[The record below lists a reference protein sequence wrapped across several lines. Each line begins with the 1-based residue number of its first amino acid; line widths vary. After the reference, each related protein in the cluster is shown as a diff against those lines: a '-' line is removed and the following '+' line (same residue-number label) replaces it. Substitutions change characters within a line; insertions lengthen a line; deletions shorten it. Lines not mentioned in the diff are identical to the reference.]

1 MGAPGERCEQ
11 RSTRVMTMM
20 VVRPADGLGVR
31 KGKGSQ
37 ETPGVWLEHLKGQS
51 FHQVSW
57 RRLGKSQSRG
67 SSGTGHI
74 EFEMQTRTSKWR
86 FVRARCLPLE
96 RARWSCAFPGWV
108 PRTEQRALLFE
119 PLVYQPLT
127 APALLI
133 SPISEAHCPSPSVT
147 WRRSPCP

>member
-11 RSTRVMTMM
+11 RSTRVMTVM

-74 EFEMQTRTSKWR
+74 EFEMQTRASKWR